1 MEPQPIVPEASAVIA
16 PTGTEEP
23 AKLESLGAPG
33 CTLDMPRSAAN
44 APLRLRVKRNG
55 VADGASSSDRA
66 GSDPAVLT
74 VRGASAKLGLP
85 LGPAGEA
92 LVSAES
98 VSAVIEGFV
107 AHGEIPLYVRPSHKL
122 AGGVLT
128 ATSSTRVELLTVAEG
143 TTQVHLATSKLL
155 QLSESA
161 TNESVACSDLGAAP
175 FGRPEPADGK
185 PVSLDAKKGLE
196 VRASPEGSPVATLH
210 VPDATVDLPLEATK
224 IQVKGAFALVEI
236 PGKDGI
242 IRGWVPT
249 TQVHARAKAV
259 AGLLGALGPANSEL
273 PKGDSPVKS
282 AGFECK
288 ASIAFAAPE
297 RVGALDHLVWVGTLR
312 AESVVMTDDDPKHAA
327 PSESWRPIRIRDVS
341 ANVPLFVR
349 AEALAACMK
358 RL

>member
-1 MEPQPIVPEASAVIA
+1 MEPQPIVPEPTAVIA
-16 PTGTEEP
+16 PTRAEEP
-23 AKLESLGAPG
+23 AKRESLGAPG

-55 VADGASSSDRA
+55 VADVASSSDQA
-66 GSDPAVLT
+66 GGEPAVLT
-74 VRGASAKLGLP
+74 VRGASAKLALP
-85 LGPAGEA
+85 LGSAGEA
-92 LVSAES
+92 LVSAETLG
-98 VSAVIEGFV
+98 AVIEGFV

-128 ATSSTRVELLTVAEG
+128 ATSGTRIQLVTVAEG
-143 TTQVHLATSKLL
+143 AIQIHLATSKLL
-155 QLSESA
+155 QLSESY
-161 TNESVACSDLGAAP
+161 TDESIACSDLGAAP
-175 FGRPEPADGK
+175 FGGAEPAEGK

-196 VRASPEGSPVATLH
+196 VRAAPEGSKVATLH
-210 VPDATVDLPLEATK
+210 VPEATVDLPLEATK
-224 IQVKGAFALVEI
+224 IQVKGTFTLVEI
-236 PGKDGI
+236 PGTDGI

-249 TQVHARAKAV
+249 TQVHARAKASF
-259 AGLLGALGPANSEL
+259 GLLGTLGPVNHEL
-273 PKGDSPVKS
+273 PQGDSSVKS

-312 AESVVMTDDDPKHAA
+312 ADSVIMSDPDPKHAA